1 MNRKSRLYILFV
13 FFLPSLI
20 SAQITLTN
28 SYFPVAGDSFRV
40 ATATPATAKLVRL
53 TAAGTNQTWNYNY
66 LRSARNSAAYSTE
79 RYRAI
84 ASDTGALRQY
94 PDGELVRQTDDGEVA
109 ILNRTTS
116 KLELLGFKN
125 FNLGNFS
132 LPGVAFRYAPPINE
146 RHSPLSYILPTIS
159 FVSNFTATVPSSAL
173 PDSLLTRLPIRPDSI
188 RVNYR
193 IARQDRTDAWGS
205 LLIPGAAATPVL
217 RERRFEESE
226 VRVEVKV
233 SIFPWVD
240 ITPTLVSALGSDFRP
255 AKDTTI
261 SYYFWSNTTKQPLL
275 VIETNGQDSVKTAK
289 YRWQAIVAGVNTDGT
304 SRDNREGGK
313 NDVSVSLYPNP
324 SKINSETILEIKDC
338 PSSTYTISIVDV
350 QGKNVSTILGKNATE
365 DKFSVKIP
373 PLPQGLYFLNFTS
386 ENVFKTVKLV
396 VAE

>member
-1 MNRKSRLYILFV
+1 MNRNLHLFILLV
-13 FFLPSLI
+13 FFFPSLI

-40 ATATPATAKLVRL
+40 ATATAATAKLVRL
-53 TAAGTNQTWNYNY
+53 TAAGANQTWNYNF
-66 LRSARNSAAYSTE
+66 LRSARNSTAFSTE

-84 ASDTGALRQY
+84 ASDTAAFRQY
-94 PDGELVRQTDDGEVA
+94 PNGELVRQTDDGEVA
-109 ILNRTTS
+109 ILNRTTT

-146 RHSPLSYILPTIS
+146 RHAPLSYILPTAS
-159 FVSNFTATVPSSAL
+159 FVSNFTAAVPSSAL
-173 PDSLLTRLPIRPDSI
+173 PDSLLTRLPLRPDSV

-205 LLIPGAAATPVL
+205 LLIPGASATPVL

-226 VRVEVKV
+226 IRVEVKV

-240 ITPTLVSALGSDFRP
+240 ITPTLVSALGNDFRP

-275 VIETNGQDSVKTAK
+275 VIETNGRDSVKSAK
-289 YRWQAIVAGVNTDGT
+289 YRWQAIVAGLNT
-304 SRDNREGGK
+304 EGGK
-313 NDVSVSLYPNP
+313 NDLSMTLFPNP
-324 SKINSETILEIKDC
+324 SKVNSETILEIKNC
-338 PSSTYTISIVDV
+338 LSNTYTISIVDI
-350 QGKNVSTILGKNATE
+350 QGKNVSTISGKNATT

-373 PLPQGLYFLNFTS
+373 LLPQGLYFLNFTS
-386 ENVFKTVKLV
+386 ENVYKTLKIMIT
-396 VAE
+396 E